1 MSLKSKSLIAKA
13 FGKVFINRI
22 IPERGDYMDVVAA
35 VTAQG
40 CALTVLASEASM
52 AFEWTLFRRFS
63 GLKSGYRT
71 AKAL

>member
-1 MSLKSKSLIAKA
+1 
-13 FGKVFINRI
+13 
-22 IPERGDYMDVVAA
+22 
-35 VTAQG
+35 
-40 CALTVLASEASM
+40 LTVLASEASM

>member
-1 MSLKSKSLIAKA
+1 LFSSKL
-13 FGKVFINRI
+13 FDPTYINRI

-35 VTAQG
+35 VNAQG

-71 AKAL
+71 AKTL